1 MVSLNTVEY
10 GLAVSEVLES
20 MLFYERNSI
29 QLSAKFDFGASEFDN
44 NSAQELI
51 SESIF
56 EKHSAGYLTP
66 VIWSSLT

>member
-20 MLFYERNSI
+20 MLFYERNFM
-29 QLSAKFDFGASEFDN
+29 QLSTKFDFCASKFN
-44 NSAQELI
+44 NNCAQEMI

-56 EKHSAGYLTP
+56 EKHSASYLTP

>member
-29 QLSAKFDFGASEFDN
+29 QLSAKFDFGASKFDN
-44 NSAQELI
+44 NSAQGLI

>member
-20 MLFYERNSI
+20 MLFYDRNSI
-29 QLSAKFDFGASEFDN
+29 QLNAKFDFCASKFDN

>member
-29 QLSAKFDFGASEFDN
+29 QLSAKFDFGASKFDN
-44 NSAQELI
+44 NSSQELI

>member
-29 QLSAKFDFGASEFDN
+29 QLSAKFDFGASKFDN
-44 NSAQELI
+44 NCAQERI

>member
-10 GLAVSEVLES
+10 GLTVSEVLES

-29 QLSAKFDFGASEFDN
+29 QLSAKFDFGASKFDN
-44 NSAQELI
+44 NCAQELI
-51 SESIF
+51 SES
-56 EKHSAGYLTP
+56 EKHSAGYLIP